1 MRWNLDTTHAEVE
14 FAVKHLM
21 ISTVKGRFK
30 SFSGTGVT
38 SEDGSL
44 KAVTMTIETPSI
56 DTNAKQRDDHLWS
69 ADLFDAATFPTKDP
83 WGNARA
89 A

>member
-30 SFSGTGVT
+30 TFSGFGETAA
-38 SEDGSL
+38 DGTL
-44 KAVTMTIETPSI
+44 TAVEMSIDTASI
-56 DTNAKQRDDHLWS
+56 DTNAQQRDDQSQGLGPGLEHGS
-69 ADLFDAATFPTKDP
+69 R
-83 WGNARA
+83 GRRRVVVHGSR
-89 A
+89 

>member
-30 SFSGTGVT
+30 SFSGTGVV
-38 SEDGSL
+38 DQN
-44 KAVTMTIETPSI
+44 AVADTALGFTFAPSG
-56 DTNAKQRDDHLWS
+56 TVAP
-69 ADLFDAATFPTKDP
+69 ATF
-83 WGNARA
+83 A
-89 A
+89 AADGEDSGSG